1 MLMTNH
7 KILLVDDDHD
17 VSEMLLSIFRRAGYT
32 NLITAASGAEALR
45 IWQREQ
51 PSMIVLDVMMPD
63 MDGFSVL
70 KEIRRTSRVPVLML
84 TARGEAEDRIEGL
97 EIGADDYLAKPFL
110 PKELLLRVGAILN
123 RAYPKQN
130 EMVELAGATVDM
142 ANAEVWK
149 NGEKQTLTA
158 KEMQLF
164 EKLYQN
170 AGRIVTTGILCET
183 ICGEFWQGYES
194 TLSTHIRHLREKIE
208 ENPSKPVSLVTVKG
222 LGYRLNLK
230 GGGVMNTV
238 QRFFRRYIVST
249 VGIVILFLTVNIALF
264 FSILIAGSM
273 SGSDAVFSVETF
285 SNHIVWQD
293 ETWAADDT
301 ALSMLQEYT
310 AWAMLLNEDGD
321 VVWQQNLPE
330 NLPRSYTSAE
340 VASFSR
346 WYLEDYPVKV
356 WTRADGNLMVVGF
369 PPRTLVKFYYALEWP
384 YMGVMLAGIAAVFII
399 NMLLIIFLILRNT
412 RKVEKAMTPI
422 LQGIQ
427 NLSHGKAE
435 HLAEQ
440 GELAEINAGL
450 NRAADYMRQKDNTR
464 AEWIRGVS
472 HDIRT
477 PLSMVLG
484 YASELEDDGNLPPD
498 ARKQAGIIRR
508 ESEKMKRLIDDLNL
522 TTKLEYALQ
531 PVHFKDV
538 DWVETSRQAVSEVLN
553 SGLDSRYEIVFAEMQ
568 PGRSIHLLGDDGL
581 LRRMLDNLIR
591 NSITHNPHGCRI
603 SVSVGEENG
612 RCLCTVSDDGIGIE
626 PERLKVLNRGDDIT
640 STQGSDEKNE
650 HGLGLKLVMQ
660 IVKAHRGTVSFSG
673 STPHGLEVRISLPT
687 QPLIS

>member
-1 MLMTNH
+1 M
-7 KILLVDDDHD
+7 
-17 VSEMLLSIFRRAGYT
+17 
-32 NLITAASGAEALR
+32 
-45 IWQREQ
+45 
-51 PSMIVLDVMMPD
+51 
-63 MDGFSVL
+63 
-70 KEIRRTSRVPVLML
+70 
-84 TARGEAEDRIEGL
+84 
-97 EIGADDYLAKPFL
+97 
-110 PKELLLRVGAILN
+110 
-123 RAYPKQN
+123 
-130 EMVELAGATVDM
+130 
-142 ANAEVWK
+142 NA
-149 NGEKQTLTA
+149 
-158 KEMQLF
+158 
-164 EKLYQN
+164 
-170 AGRIVTTGILCET
+170 
-183 ICGEFWQGYES
+183 
-194 TLSTHIRHLREKIE
+194 
-208 ENPSKPVSLVTVKG
+208 
-222 LGYRLNLK
+222 
-230 GGGVMNTV
+230 V

-264 FSILIAGSM
+264 FTILIAGSM

-369 PPRTLVKFYYALEWP
+369 PPKTLVKFYYALEWP
-384 YMGVMLAGIAAVFII
+384 YMGVLLGRIAAAFII
-399 NMLLIIFLILRNT
+399 NLLLIIFLILRNT

-427 NLSHGKAE
+427 NLSHGKAL
-435 HLAEQ
+435 HLEEQ

-450 NRAADYMRQKDNTR
+450 NRAAGYMKKKDNTR

-484 YASELEDDGNLPPD
+484 YASELEDDCDLPPN

-531 PVHFKDV
+531 PVHFQDM

-568 PGRSIHLLGDDGL
+568 PGRSIHLLGDEGL
-581 LRRMLDNLIR
+581 LRRMLDNLLR
-591 NSITHNPHGCRI
+591 NSITHNPQGCRI
-603 SVSVGEENG
+603 AVSVGEENG
-612 RCLCTVSDDGIGIE
+612 RCICTISDDGMGIA
-626 PERLKVLNRGDDIT
+626 PERLKALNRGDDIA
-640 STQGSDEKNE
+640 STQGSDEKAE
-650 HGLGLKLVMQ
+650 HGLGLKLVAQ
-660 IVKAHRGTVSFSG
+660 IVKAHRGIVSFSANA
-673 STPHGLEVRISLPT
+673 PHGLEVRISLPT

>member
-1 MLMTNH
+1 M
-7 KILLVDDDHD
+7 
-17 VSEMLLSIFRRAGYT
+17 
-32 NLITAASGAEALR
+32 
-45 IWQREQ
+45 
-51 PSMIVLDVMMPD
+51 
-63 MDGFSVL
+63 
-70 KEIRRTSRVPVLML
+70 
-84 TARGEAEDRIEGL
+84 
-97 EIGADDYLAKPFL
+97 
-110 PKELLLRVGAILN
+110 
-123 RAYPKQN
+123 
-130 EMVELAGATVDM
+130 
-142 ANAEVWK
+142 NA
-149 NGEKQTLTA
+149 
-158 KEMQLF
+158 
-164 EKLYQN
+164 
-170 AGRIVTTGILCET
+170 
-183 ICGEFWQGYES
+183 
-194 TLSTHIRHLREKIE
+194 
-208 ENPSKPVSLVTVKG
+208 
-222 LGYRLNLK
+222 
-230 GGGVMNTV
+230 V
-238 QRFFRRYIVST
+238 QRFFRHYILST
-249 VGIVILFLTVNIALF
+249 VGIVLLFFAVNIALLF
-264 FSILIAGSM
+264 VIIIAGGM
-273 SGSDAVFSVETF
+273 SGADTSFSVRDF
-285 SNHIVWQD
+285 SDHVVLQD
-293 ETWAADDT
+293 GKWVADDT
-301 ALSMLQEYT
+301 ALSMLQEQS

-321 VVWQQNLPE
+321 VIWQQSLPE
-330 NLPRSYTSAE
+330 KLPRSYTSTE

-346 WYLEDYPVKV
+346 WYLEDYPVKI
-356 WTRADGNLMVVGF
+356 WTRADGKLMVVGYQ
-369 PPRTLVKFYYALEWP
+369 PGTLVKYYFSLEWP
-384 YMGVMLAGIAAVFII
+384 YMGVLLGGIAAVFII
-399 NMLLIIFLILRNT
+399 NLLLIIFLILRNT

-427 NLSHGKAE
+427 NLSHGKAL
-435 HLAEQ
+435 HLEEQ

-450 NRAADYMRQKDNTR
+450 NRAAGYMKKKDNTR

-484 YASELEDDGNLPPD
+484 YASELEDDRDLPPN

-522 TTKLEYALQ
+522 TTKLEYVLQ

>member
-1 MLMTNH
+1 M
-7 KILLVDDDHD
+7 
-17 VSEMLLSIFRRAGYT
+17 
-32 NLITAASGAEALR
+32 
-45 IWQREQ
+45 
-51 PSMIVLDVMMPD
+51 
-63 MDGFSVL
+63 
-70 KEIRRTSRVPVLML
+70 
-84 TARGEAEDRIEGL
+84 
-97 EIGADDYLAKPFL
+97 
-110 PKELLLRVGAILN
+110 
-123 RAYPKQN
+123 
-130 EMVELAGATVDM
+130 
-142 ANAEVWK
+142 NA
-149 NGEKQTLTA
+149 
-158 KEMQLF
+158 
-164 EKLYQN
+164 
-170 AGRIVTTGILCET
+170 
-183 ICGEFWQGYES
+183 
-194 TLSTHIRHLREKIE
+194 
-208 ENPSKPVSLVTVKG
+208 
-222 LGYRLNLK
+222 
-230 GGGVMNTV
+230 V
-238 QRFFRRYIVST
+238 QRFFRRYILST
-249 VGIVILFLTVNIALF
+249 VGIVLLFFAVNIALLF
-264 FSILIAGSM
+264 VIIIAGGM
-273 SGSDAVFSVETF
+273 SGADTSFSVRDF
-285 SNHIVWQD
+285 SDHVVLQD
-293 ETWAADDT
+293 GKWVADDT
-301 ALSMLQEYT
+301 ALSMLQEQS

-321 VVWQQNLPE
+321 VIWQQGLPE
-330 NLPRSYTSAE
+330 KLPRSYTSTE

-346 WYLEDYPVKV
+346 WYLEDYPVKI
-356 WTRADGNLMVVGF
+356 WTRADGKLMVVGYQ
-369 PPRTLVKFYYALEWP
+369 PGTLVKYYFSLEWP
-384 YMGVMLAGIAAVFII
+384 YMGVLLGGIAAVFII
-399 NMLLIIFLILRNT
+399 NLLLIIFLILRNT

-427 NLSHGKAE
+427 NLSHGKAL
-435 HLAEQ
+435 HLEEQ

-450 NRAADYMRQKDNTR
+450 NRAAGYMKKKDNTR

-484 YASELEDDGNLPPD
+484 YASELEDDCALPLN

-531 PVHFKDV
+531 PVHFQDV

-626 PERLKVLNRGDDIT
+626 PERLNVLNRGDDIT

>member
-1 MLMTNH
+1 M
-7 KILLVDDDHD
+7 
-17 VSEMLLSIFRRAGYT
+17 
-32 NLITAASGAEALR
+32 
-45 IWQREQ
+45 
-51 PSMIVLDVMMPD
+51 
-63 MDGFSVL
+63 
-70 KEIRRTSRVPVLML
+70 
-84 TARGEAEDRIEGL
+84 
-97 EIGADDYLAKPFL
+97 
-110 PKELLLRVGAILN
+110 
-123 RAYPKQN
+123 
-130 EMVELAGATVDM
+130 
-142 ANAEVWK
+142 NA
-149 NGEKQTLTA
+149 
-158 KEMQLF
+158 
-164 EKLYQN
+164 
-170 AGRIVTTGILCET
+170 
-183 ICGEFWQGYES
+183 
-194 TLSTHIRHLREKIE
+194 
-208 ENPSKPVSLVTVKG
+208 
-222 LGYRLNLK
+222 
-230 GGGVMNTV
+230 V
-238 QRFFRRYIVST
+238 QRFFRRYILST
-249 VGIVILFLTVNIALF
+249 VGIVLLFFAVNIALLF
-264 FSILIAGSM
+264 VIIIAGGM
-273 SGSDAVFSVETF
+273 SGADTSFSVRDF
-285 SNHIVWQD
+285 SDHVVLQD
-293 ETWAADDT
+293 GKWVADDT
-301 ALSMLQEYT
+301 ALSMLQEQS

-321 VVWQQNLPE
+321 VIWQQSLPE
-330 NLPRSYTSAE
+330 KLPRSYTSTE

-346 WYLEDYPVKV
+346 WYLEDYPVKI
-356 WTRADGNLMVVGF
+356 WTRADGKLMVVGYQ
-369 PPRTLVKFYYALEWP
+369 PGTLVKYYFSLEWP
-384 YMGVMLAGIAAVFII
+384 YMGVLLGGIAAVFII
-399 NMLLIIFLILRNT
+399 NLLLIIFLILRNT

-427 NLSHGKAE
+427 NLSHGKAL
-435 HLAEQ
+435 HLEEQ

-450 NRAADYMRQKDNTR
+450 NRAAGYMKKKDNTR

-484 YASELEDDGNLPPD
+484 YASELEDDGDLPPN

-531 PVHFKDV
+531 PVHFQDV

-591 NSITHNPHGCRI
+591 NSITHNLHGCRI

>member
-1 MLMTNH
+1 M
-7 KILLVDDDHD
+7 
-17 VSEMLLSIFRRAGYT
+17 
-32 NLITAASGAEALR
+32 
-45 IWQREQ
+45 
-51 PSMIVLDVMMPD
+51 
-63 MDGFSVL
+63 
-70 KEIRRTSRVPVLML
+70 
-84 TARGEAEDRIEGL
+84 
-97 EIGADDYLAKPFL
+97 
-110 PKELLLRVGAILN
+110 
-123 RAYPKQN
+123 
-130 EMVELAGATVDM
+130 
-142 ANAEVWK
+142 NA
-149 NGEKQTLTA
+149 
-158 KEMQLF
+158 
-164 EKLYQN
+164 
-170 AGRIVTTGILCET
+170 
-183 ICGEFWQGYES
+183 
-194 TLSTHIRHLREKIE
+194 
-208 ENPSKPVSLVTVKG
+208 
-222 LGYRLNLK
+222 
-230 GGGVMNTV
+230 V

-330 NLPRSYTSAE
+330 NLPRSYTSTE

-384 YMGVMLAGIAAVFII
+384 YMGVLLGGIAAAFII
-399 NMLLIIFLILRNT
+399 NLLLIIFLILRNT

-427 NLSHGKAE
+427 NLSHGKAL
-435 HLAEQ
+435 HLEEQ

-450 NRAADYMRQKDNTR
+450 NRAAGYMKKKDNTR

-484 YASELEDDGNLPPD
+484 YASELEDDCGLPPN

-591 NSITHNPHGCRI
+591 NSITHNPHGCTI
-603 SVSVGEENG
+603 SVSVGEEKG
-612 RCLCTVSDDGIGIE
+612 HCLCTVSDDGIGIE

>member
-1 MLMTNH
+1 M
-7 KILLVDDDHD
+7 
-17 VSEMLLSIFRRAGYT
+17 
-32 NLITAASGAEALR
+32 
-45 IWQREQ
+45 
-51 PSMIVLDVMMPD
+51 
-63 MDGFSVL
+63 
-70 KEIRRTSRVPVLML
+70 
-84 TARGEAEDRIEGL
+84 
-97 EIGADDYLAKPFL
+97 
-110 PKELLLRVGAILN
+110 
-123 RAYPKQN
+123 
-130 EMVELAGATVDM
+130 
-142 ANAEVWK
+142 NA
-149 NGEKQTLTA
+149 
-158 KEMQLF
+158 
-164 EKLYQN
+164 
-170 AGRIVTTGILCET
+170 
-183 ICGEFWQGYES
+183 
-194 TLSTHIRHLREKIE
+194 
-208 ENPSKPVSLVTVKG
+208 
-222 LGYRLNLK
+222 
-230 GGGVMNTV
+230 V
-238 QRFFRRYIVST
+238 QRFFRRYILST
-249 VGIVILFLTVNIALF
+249 VGIVLLFFAVNIALLF
-264 FSILIAGSM
+264 VIIIAGGM
-273 SGSDAVFSVETF
+273 SGADTSFSVRDF
-285 SNHIVWQD
+285 SDHVVLQD
-293 ETWAADDT
+293 GKWVADDT
-301 ALSMLQEYT
+301 ALSMLQEQS

-321 VVWQQNLPE
+321 VIWQQSLPE
-330 NLPRSYTSAE
+330 KLPRSYTSTE

-346 WYLEDYPVKV
+346 WYLEDYPVKI
-356 WTRADGNLMVVGF
+356 WTRADGKLMVVGYQ
-369 PPRTLVKFYYALEWP
+369 PGTLVKYYFSQEWP
-384 YMGVMLAGIAAVFII
+384 YMGVLLGGIAAVFII
-399 NMLLIIFLILRNT
+399 NLLLIIFLILRNT

-427 NLSHGKAE
+427 NLSHGKAL
-435 HLAEQ
+435 HLEEQ

-450 NRAADYMRQKDNTR
+450 NRAAGYMKKKDNTR

-484 YASELEDDGNLPPD
+484 YASELEDDCDLPPN

-531 PVHFKDV
+531 PVHFQDV

-626 PERLKVLNRGDDIT
+626 PERLNVLNRGDDIT

>member
-1 MLMTNH
+1 
-7 KILLVDDDHD
+7 
-17 VSEMLLSIFRRAGYT
+17 
-32 NLITAASGAEALR
+32 
-45 IWQREQ
+45 
-51 PSMIVLDVMMPD
+51 
-63 MDGFSVL
+63 
-70 KEIRRTSRVPVLML
+70 
-84 TARGEAEDRIEGL
+84 
-97 EIGADDYLAKPFL
+97 
-110 PKELLLRVGAILN
+110 
-123 RAYPKQN
+123 
-130 EMVELAGATVDM
+130 
-142 ANAEVWK
+142 
-149 NGEKQTLTA
+149 
-158 KEMQLF
+158 
-164 EKLYQN
+164 
-170 AGRIVTTGILCET
+170 
-183 ICGEFWQGYES
+183 
-194 TLSTHIRHLREKIE
+194 
-208 ENPSKPVSLVTVKG
+208 
-222 LGYRLNLK
+222 
-230 GGGVMNTV
+230 
-238 QRFFRRYIVST
+238 
-249 VGIVILFLTVNIALF
+249 
-264 FSILIAGSM
+264 
-273 SGSDAVFSVETF
+273 
-285 SNHIVWQD
+285 
-293 ETWAADDT
+293 
-301 ALSMLQEYT
+301 
-310 AWAMLLNEDGD
+310 
-321 VVWQQNLPE
+321 
-330 NLPRSYTSAE
+330 
-340 VASFSR
+340 
-346 WYLEDYPVKV
+346 
-356 WTRADGNLMVVGF
+356 MVVGYQ
-369 PPRTLVKFYYALEWP
+369 PGTLVKYYFSLEWP
-384 YMGVMLAGIAAVFII
+384 YMGVLLGGIAAVFII
-399 NMLLIIFLILRNT
+399 NLLLIIFLILRNT

-427 NLSHGKAE
+427 NLSHGKAA

-484 YASELEDDGNLPPD
+484 YASELEDDCALPLN

-531 PVHFKDV
+531 PVHFQDV

-603 SVSVGEENG
+603 SVSVGEEKG
-612 RCLCTVSDDGIGIE
+612 HCLCTVSDDGIGIE
-626 PERLKVLNRGDDIT
+626 PERLNVLNRGDDIT

>member
-1 MLMTNH
+1 M
-7 KILLVDDDHD
+7 
-17 VSEMLLSIFRRAGYT
+17 
-32 NLITAASGAEALR
+32 
-45 IWQREQ
+45 
-51 PSMIVLDVMMPD
+51 
-63 MDGFSVL
+63 
-70 KEIRRTSRVPVLML
+70 
-84 TARGEAEDRIEGL
+84 
-97 EIGADDYLAKPFL
+97 
-110 PKELLLRVGAILN
+110 
-123 RAYPKQN
+123 
-130 EMVELAGATVDM
+130 
-142 ANAEVWK
+142 NA
-149 NGEKQTLTA
+149 
-158 KEMQLF
+158 
-164 EKLYQN
+164 
-170 AGRIVTTGILCET
+170 
-183 ICGEFWQGYES
+183 
-194 TLSTHIRHLREKIE
+194 
-208 ENPSKPVSLVTVKG
+208 
-222 LGYRLNLK
+222 
-230 GGGVMNTV
+230 V

-264 FSILIAGSM
+264 FTILIAGSM

-384 YMGVMLAGIAAVFII
+384 YMGVLLGGIAAAFII
-399 NMLLIIFLILRNT
+399 NLLLIIFLILRNT

-427 NLSHGKAE
+427 NLSHGKAL
-435 HLAEQ
+435 HLEEQ

-450 NRAADYMRQKDNTR
+450 NRAAGYMKKKDNTR

-484 YASELEDDGNLPPD
+484 YASELEDDCDLPPN

-640 STQGSDEKNE
+640 STQGSEKKRAWSWLKAGDADRKSSSRNRFFFRQHPTWVGSQNLSADPATYFINLGNIEQNPERKTDE
-650 HGLGLKLVMQ
+650 
-660 IVKAHRGTVSFSG
+660 
-673 STPHGLEVRISLPT
+673 PIS
-687 QPLIS
+687 

>member
-1 MLMTNH
+1 M
-7 KILLVDDDHD
+7 
-17 VSEMLLSIFRRAGYT
+17 
-32 NLITAASGAEALR
+32 
-45 IWQREQ
+45 
-51 PSMIVLDVMMPD
+51 
-63 MDGFSVL
+63 
-70 KEIRRTSRVPVLML
+70 
-84 TARGEAEDRIEGL
+84 
-97 EIGADDYLAKPFL
+97 
-110 PKELLLRVGAILN
+110 
-123 RAYPKQN
+123 
-130 EMVELAGATVDM
+130 
-142 ANAEVWK
+142 NA
-149 NGEKQTLTA
+149 
-158 KEMQLF
+158 
-164 EKLYQN
+164 
-170 AGRIVTTGILCET
+170 
-183 ICGEFWQGYES
+183 
-194 TLSTHIRHLREKIE
+194 
-208 ENPSKPVSLVTVKG
+208 
-222 LGYRLNLK
+222 
-230 GGGVMNTV
+230 V
-238 QRFFRRYIVST
+238 QRFFRRYILST
-249 VGIVILFLTVNIALF
+249 VGIVLLFFAVNIALLF
-264 FSILIAGSM
+264 VIIIAGGM
-273 SGSDAVFSVETF
+273 SGADTSFSVRDF
-285 SNHIVWQD
+285 SDHVVLQD
-293 ETWAADDT
+293 GKWVADDT
-301 ALSMLQEYT
+301 ALSMLQEQS

-321 VVWQQNLPE
+321 VIWQQSLPE
-330 NLPRSYTSAE
+330 KLPRSYTSTE

-346 WYLEDYPVKV
+346 WYLEDYPVKI
-356 WTRADGNLMVVGF
+356 WTRADGKLMVVGYQ
-369 PPRTLVKFYYALEWP
+369 PGTLVKYYFSLEWP
-384 YMGVMLAGIAAVFII
+384 YMGVLLGGIAAVFII
-399 NMLLIIFLILRNT
+399 NLLLIIFLILRNT

-427 NLSHGKAE
+427 NLSHGKAA

-484 YASELEDDGNLPPD
+484 YASELEDDGDLPPN

-531 PVHFKDV
+531 PVHFQDV

-553 SGLDSRYEIVFAEMQ
+553 GGLDSRYEIVFAEMQ
-568 PGRSIHLLGDDGL
+568 PGRAIHLLGDEGL

-603 SVSVGEENG
+603 SVSVGEEKEH
-612 RCLCTVSDDGIGIE
+612 CFCTVSDDGIGIE

>member
-1 MLMTNH
+1 M
-7 KILLVDDDHD
+7 
-17 VSEMLLSIFRRAGYT
+17 
-32 NLITAASGAEALR
+32 
-45 IWQREQ
+45 
-51 PSMIVLDVMMPD
+51 
-63 MDGFSVL
+63 
-70 KEIRRTSRVPVLML
+70 
-84 TARGEAEDRIEGL
+84 
-97 EIGADDYLAKPFL
+97 
-110 PKELLLRVGAILN
+110 
-123 RAYPKQN
+123 
-130 EMVELAGATVDM
+130 
-142 ANAEVWK
+142 NA
-149 NGEKQTLTA
+149 
-158 KEMQLF
+158 
-164 EKLYQN
+164 
-170 AGRIVTTGILCET
+170 
-183 ICGEFWQGYES
+183 
-194 TLSTHIRHLREKIE
+194 
-208 ENPSKPVSLVTVKG
+208 
-222 LGYRLNLK
+222 
-230 GGGVMNTV
+230 V
-238 QRFFRRYIVST
+238 QRFFRRYILST
-249 VGIVILFLTVNIALF
+249 VRIVLLFFAVNIALLF
-264 FSILIAGSM
+264 VIIIAGGM
-273 SGSDAVFSVETF
+273 SGADTSFSVRDF
-285 SNHIVWQD
+285 SDHVVLQD
-293 ETWAADDT
+293 GKWVADDT
-301 ALSMLQEYT
+301 ALSMLQEQS

-321 VVWQQNLPE
+321 VIWQQGLPE
-330 NLPRSYTSAE
+330 KLPRSYTSTE

-346 WYLEDYPVKV
+346 WYLEDYPVKI
-356 WTRADGNLMVVGF
+356 WTRADGKLMVVGYQ
-369 PPRTLVKFYYALEWP
+369 PGTLVKYYFSLEWP
-384 YMGVMLAGIAAVFII
+384 YMGVLLGGIAAVFII
-399 NMLLIIFLILRNT
+399 NLLLIIFLILRNT

-427 NLSHGKAE
+427 NLSHGKAL
-435 HLAEQ
+435 HLEEQ

-450 NRAADYMRQKDNTR
+450 NRAAGYMKKKDNTR

-484 YASELEDDGNLPPD
+484 YASELEDDCALPLN

-531 PVHFKDV
+531 PVHFQDV

-626 PERLKVLNRGDDIT
+626 PERLNVLNRGDDIT

>member
-1 MLMTNH
+1 M
-7 KILLVDDDHD
+7 
-17 VSEMLLSIFRRAGYT
+17 
-32 NLITAASGAEALR
+32 
-45 IWQREQ
+45 
-51 PSMIVLDVMMPD
+51 
-63 MDGFSVL
+63 
-70 KEIRRTSRVPVLML
+70 
-84 TARGEAEDRIEGL
+84 
-97 EIGADDYLAKPFL
+97 
-110 PKELLLRVGAILN
+110 
-123 RAYPKQN
+123 
-130 EMVELAGATVDM
+130 
-142 ANAEVWK
+142 NA
-149 NGEKQTLTA
+149 
-158 KEMQLF
+158 
-164 EKLYQN
+164 
-170 AGRIVTTGILCET
+170 
-183 ICGEFWQGYES
+183 
-194 TLSTHIRHLREKIE
+194 
-208 ENPSKPVSLVTVKG
+208 
-222 LGYRLNLK
+222 
-230 GGGVMNTV
+230 V
-238 QRFFRRYIVST
+238 QRFFRRYILST
-249 VGIVILFLTVNIALF
+249 VGIVLLFFAVNIALLF
-264 FSILIAGSM
+264 VIIIAGGM
-273 SGSDAVFSVETF
+273 SGADTSFSVRDF
-285 SNHIVWQD
+285 SDHVVLQD
-293 ETWAADDT
+293 GKWVADDT
-301 ALSMLQEYT
+301 ALSMLQEQS

-321 VVWQQNLPE
+321 VIWQQSLPE
-330 NLPRSYTSAE
+330 KLPRSYTSTE

-346 WYLEDYPVKV
+346 WYLEDYPVKI
-356 WTRADGNLMVVGF
+356 WTRADGKLMVVGYQ
-369 PPRTLVKFYYALEWP
+369 PGTLVKYYFSLEWP
-384 YMGVMLAGIAAVFII
+384 YMGVLLGGIAAVFII
-399 NMLLIIFLILRNT
+399 NLLLIIFLILRNT

-427 NLSHGKAE
+427 NLSHGKAL
-435 HLAEQ
+435 HLEEQ

-450 NRAADYMRQKDNTR
+450 NRAAGYMKKKDNTR

-484 YASELEDDGNLPPD
+484 YASELEDDCDLPPN
-498 ARKQAGIIRR
+498 ARKQAGIIHR

>member
-1 MLMTNH
+1 M
-7 KILLVDDDHD
+7 
-17 VSEMLLSIFRRAGYT
+17 
-32 NLITAASGAEALR
+32 
-45 IWQREQ
+45 
-51 PSMIVLDVMMPD
+51 
-63 MDGFSVL
+63 
-70 KEIRRTSRVPVLML
+70 
-84 TARGEAEDRIEGL
+84 
-97 EIGADDYLAKPFL
+97 
-110 PKELLLRVGAILN
+110 
-123 RAYPKQN
+123 
-130 EMVELAGATVDM
+130 
-142 ANAEVWK
+142 NA
-149 NGEKQTLTA
+149 
-158 KEMQLF
+158 
-164 EKLYQN
+164 
-170 AGRIVTTGILCET
+170 
-183 ICGEFWQGYES
+183 
-194 TLSTHIRHLREKIE
+194 
-208 ENPSKPVSLVTVKG
+208 
-222 LGYRLNLK
+222 
-230 GGGVMNTV
+230 V

-264 FSILIAGSM
+264 FTILIAGSM

-384 YMGVMLAGIAAVFII
+384 YMGVLLGGIAAAFII
-399 NMLLIIFLILRNT
+399 NLLLIIFLILRNT

-427 NLSHGKAE
+427 NLSHGKAL
-435 HLAEQ
+435 HLEEQ

-450 NRAADYMRQKDNTR
+450 NRAAGYMKKKDNTR

-484 YASELEDDGNLPPD
+484 YASELEDDCDLPPN
-498 ARKQAGIIRR
+498 ARKQAGLIRR

-531 PVHFKDV
+531 PVHLQDM

-553 SGLDSRYEIVFAEMQ
+553 GGLDSRYEIVFAEMQ
-568 PGRSIHLLGDDGL
+568 PGRTIHLLGDEGL
-581 LRRMLDNLIR
+581 LRRMLDNLLR
-591 NSITHNPHGCRI
+591 NSITHNPQGCRI
-603 SVSVGEENG
+603 AVSVGEENG
-612 RCLCTVSDDGIGIE
+612 RCICTVSDDGMGIT
-626 PERLKVLNRGDDIT
+626 PERLKALNRGDDIA
-640 STQGSDEKNE
+640 STQGSDEKSE
-650 HGLGLKLVMQ
+650 HGLGLKLVAQ
-660 IVKAHRGTVSFSG
+660 IVKAHRGIVSFSANA
-673 STPHGLEVRISLPT
+673 PHGLEVRISLPT